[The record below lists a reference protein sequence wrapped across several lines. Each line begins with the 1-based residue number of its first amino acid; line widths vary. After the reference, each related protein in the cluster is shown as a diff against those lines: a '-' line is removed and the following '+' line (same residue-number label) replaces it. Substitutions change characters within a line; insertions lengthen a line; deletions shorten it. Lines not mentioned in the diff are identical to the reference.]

1 MLSYA
6 LPIPCECKQMTT
18 GTDIRRQR
26 KCSGFLLLHA
36 AQLQCCSRYNVVQ
49 HRIHLVRTQVS
60 VARWLVFACSLAS
73 YLNGTSK
80 RRLLVVGFALS
91 VRRKVDSTCLSV
103 CLSFSCAMS
112 THRLSL
118 LQPQT
123 SPVLRALAHR
133 CVKAYGAASKPA
145 AAAAPLANKIDAAAH
160 LRLPLAL
167 TCVCTQVKRTSECM
181 SGRDICCQYCCR
193 CHRERERE
201 GGACGSE

>member
-18 GTDIRRQR
+18 GTDIRQQR

-103 CLSFSCAMS
+103 CLSVFFVCNVDTQTLTTTTTDQSCPACIS
-112 THRLSL
+112 SSVRQSL
-118 LQPQT
+118 
-123 SPVLRALAHR
+123 R
-133 CVKAYGAASKPA
+133 C
-145 AAAAPLANKIDAAAH
+145 
-160 LRLPLAL
+160 R
-167 TCVCTQVKRTSECM
+167 
-181 SGRDICCQYCCR
+181 
-193 CHRERERE
+193 
-201 GGACGSE
+201 